1 VSANVRTQG
10 AHAVDTFLVLESA
23 SGRPVP
29 PERHSA
35 LRATLERLLSAGAL
49 PLEGDDE
56 EPALRAGDAASR
68 AAHALT
74 AEQWEIARDAL
85 TVDERAPPLG
95 RGTFGE
101 VRAGV
106 WRGTAVAVKRLRQ
119 QNASAAALELFRRE
133 LAVVHLLAHPNV
145 VQFLGAVT
153 LDAPLCIVTELLR
166 AGSLADALDARG
178 PANPPPLGRAVAW
191 ALDCAR
197 GMRYLHERRPTAVI
211 HRDLKPAN
219 LLLDDTGR
227 LKIGDFGLS
236 KATISLRTASAGGG
250 GSGGSGDGGGA
261 AAAALPVV
269 SRQTCGSWLYT
280 APEVV
285 RGEPYTA
292 RVDVFAF
299 AMILFELLT
308 GEIPYQG
315 VSEQAATDALAA
327 GRRPRV
333 ERLGGGGGGAL
344 PGALPALVERCW
356 AAAPHARPAFADVA
370 DALHGVAT
378 TLPASAFVDLRG
390 GGGGGRSS
398 FVSGDHHTGGATD
411 GDDESLLRL
420 WGDAARRTLRGALRA
435 LTSASAAA
443 SKLATAGAH
452 RAATSASA
460 SASPSSAAAAAAPA
474 PAADPFAWPRKGPRL
489 PTPMPGALLRARPPP
504 PPVRLPPRAP
514 PPAGAAFSAPPG
526 AAAPR
531 RWLPL
536 RSPLAPSLLDAFNV
550 AAAVP
555 RFAPLDVR

>member
-10 AHAVDTFLVLESA
+10 AHAVDTFVVLESGT
-23 SGRPVP
+23 GRPLP
-29 PERHSA
+29 LERHAA
-35 LRATLERLLSAGAL
+35 LRTTLERVLCAGAL

-85 TVDERAPPLG
+85 AVDERAPALG

-119 QNASAAALELFRRE
+119 QKASAAALELFRRE
-133 LAVVHLLAHPNV
+133 LAVYHLLAHPNI

-153 LDAPLCIVTELLR
+153 LSAPLCIVTELLR

-178 PANPPPLGRAVAW
+178 PANPPPLGRAVGW
-191 ALDCAR
+191 ALDCAK

-219 LLLDDTGR
+219 LLLDDIGR

-236 KATISLRTASAGGG
+236 KATWRSAASAGCA
-250 GSGGSGDGGGA
+250 GSGGGGDGAAG

-308 GEIPYQG
+308 GELPYQG
-315 VSEQAATDALAA
+315 WSEQAATDALAD

-333 ERLGGGGGGAL
+333 ERLGGGGGGGGGAL
-344 PGALPALVERCW
+344 PPALPALVERCW
-356 AAAPHARPAFADVA
+356 AAEPHVRPAFADVA
-370 DALHGVAT
+370 DVLHAVAQAL
-378 TLPASAFVDLRG
+378 PQSAYVDHRG
-390 GGGGGRSS
+390 GGGGGGRGGGGHASS
-398 FVSGDHHTGGATD
+398 RVGTGSEA
-411 GDDESLLRL
+411 DDESLLQL
-420 WGDAARRTLRGALRA
+420 WGDAARRTLQGALRA
-435 LTSASAAA
+435 L
-443 SKLATAGAH
+443 
-452 RAATSASA
+452 ASA
-460 SASPSSAAAAAAPA
+460 SIAATRMASSSAHRVGASSAASPPAAPA
-474 PAADPFAWPRKGPRL
+474 PAVDPFAWPRKAPRA
-489 PTPMPGALLRARPPP
+489 PTPMPSALMRPKLPPSPLRP
-504 PPVRLPPRAP
+504 PPRAP
-514 PPAGAAFSAPPG
+514 LAAGAALT
-526 AAAPR
+526 AAPR

-536 RSPLAPSLLDAFNV
+536 RSPLAPPLLDAFNL

-555 RFAPLDVR
+555 RAPLDVR